1 MPKFH
6 PTKKIHKTREVMI
19 AFPGV
24 KMCPAALIFNEPVVR
39 YVKLSNIT
47 EKIIFPRYQKKCPNS
62 ITF

>member
-6 PTKKIHKTREVMI
+6 PTNKIHKTREVMI

-39 YVKLSNIT
+39 YVKLYREDYIS
-47 EKIIFPRYQKKCPNS
+47 
-62 ITF
+62 